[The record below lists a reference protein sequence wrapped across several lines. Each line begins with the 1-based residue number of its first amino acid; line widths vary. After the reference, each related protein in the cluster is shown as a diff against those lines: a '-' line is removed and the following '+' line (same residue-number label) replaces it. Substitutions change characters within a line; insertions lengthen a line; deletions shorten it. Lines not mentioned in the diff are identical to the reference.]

1 MQQRARRASAR
12 WLLFDACIAMTIVWN
27 AVHPLP
33 FPREGRFSPFPS
45 PKLAA
50 MRSPWIM
57 ILRYFPGSALIVV
70 IALGLAR
77 ALVIDD
83 PGGRAAKTLLDERIE
98 TARQIRRALET
109 PVPPPEPLPAITAKP
124 ARVQKTKPGAAT
136 DASSSKAPQSARD
149 LKPHEQRGSSSHRSD
164 RGARREQV
172 R

>member
-77 ALVIDD
+77 
-83 PGGRAAKTLLDERIE
+83 GWSSM
-98 TARQIRRALET
+98 IRVEE
-109 PVPPPEPLPAITAKP
+109 PPRRCSMNGLRRRGKFVEPWKLPSRP
-124 ARVQKTKPGAAT
+124 R
-136 DASSSKAPQSARD
+136 
-149 LKPHEQRGSSSHRSD
+149 SHCRP
-164 RGARREQV
+164 
-172 R
+172 